1 MRSFDGII
9 NSMNMSLSKL
19 LETVKDRDTWQAAIQ
34 GVTELDMNE
43 QLNNNI
49 QHEKKIEN
57 VMNFCFLNFLDP
69 QNNAR
74 ILTPLYNFQLKVF
87 NTYC

>member
-1 MRSFDGII
+1 MRPFDGII
-9 NSMNMSLSKL
+9 DSMNMSLSKL
-19 LETVKDRDTWQAAIQ
+19 LEIAKDRDAWQAAIH

-49 QHEKKIEN
+49 QHKKRIEN
-57 VMNFCFLNFLDP
+57 VMKFCFLNFLDP